1 MYIIIFFLL
10 ILISTVLTILFK
22 SKFIDKKNLYIFF
35 IKFIF
40 FLLVYLTAYFLLNI
54 TKYFHLL
61 NIYYWDNFYI
71 LELILKYYYNI
82 LKLIQVITLIENF
95 WINLYEKLFQF
106 NLNLHYVYIELILN
120 HNSKLFLFFIK
131 NLILIFDLFFYI
143 TNNLFFFNI
152 SDYFI
157 SFQKLYKL
165 LKNSDNFILISN
177 FKWYVVIIW
186 LIVGTLFF
194 LFAITGIILLS
205 SFQYI
210 IYLLFSSFFWFWIFS
225 VIYLLHVFFNFIK

>member
-95 WINLYEKLFQF
+95 
-106 NLNLHYVYIELILN
+106 
-120 HNSKLFLFFIK
+120 
-131 NLILIFDLFFYI
+131 
-143 TNNLFFFNI
+143 
-152 SDYFI
+152 
-157 SFQKLYKL
+157 
-165 LKNSDNFILISN
+165 
-177 FKWYVVIIW
+177 
-186 LIVGTLFF
+186 
-194 LFAITGIILLS
+194 
-205 SFQYI
+205 
-210 IYLLFSSFFWFWIFS
+210 
-225 VIYLLHVFFNFIK
+225 